1 MNGHAAPQPRQSQ
14 LQQPLPRWAQRRT
27 TKLAEVWGPTRALLA
42 YPRTRLLFVLPIMAT
57 VLAGIFSLAFP
68 IVLIAV
74 AETRSS
80 IAVGMGLLVL
90 FVALYAAL
98 TLLVIDSFRTSILA
112 TDHGIEV
119 RQSPLRTRRVRWHEL
134 NRVEAQ
140 QTGYRTGASV
150 LLLTTGERIV
160 CRATDPRRAVYNGY
174 GIRSFE
180 GRGGRIFSPTTAE
193 IITLHRAWLCS
204 HREEEGL

>member
-1 MNGHAAPQPRQSQ
+1 MSGHAAPQPRQSQ
-14 LQQPLPRWAQRRT
+14 LQRPLPRWARRRT

-57 VLAGIFSLAFP
+57 VLAGGFSLAFP
-68 IVLIAV
+68 VVLIAV
-74 AETRSS
+74 ADSRSS
-80 IAVGMGLLVL
+80 IAVGFGLLVL

-98 TLLVIDSFRTSILA
+98 TLLVISSFRTSILA

-119 RQSPLRTRRVRWHEL
+119 RQSTVRTHRVRWHEL

-150 LLLTTGERIV
+150 LVLTTGERIV

-174 GIRSFE
+174 GLRSFE
-180 GRGGRIFSPTTAE
+180 DPGGRIFSPTTAE
-193 IITLHRAWLCS
+193 LITLHRAWLHS
-204 HREEEGL
+204 HRAHEGP